1 MKKVLYV
8 LLMSTAL
15 IAGGFALTGCGGS
28 SGGGT
33 TTDAGGGGGG
43 GGGDTQL

>member
-15 IAGGFALTGCGGS
+15 IAGGFALTGCGS
-28 SGGGT
+28 SGGGGT
-33 TTDAGGGGGG
+33 SNTAGGGGGAG
-43 GGGDTQL
+43 GTTL